1 MGCPT
6 LSQSLCLSL
15 EELPRPTGG
24 PITGLSSLQ
33 FIMRMAYVTLA
44 VRKELRLTVVAS
56 PACVVCCYSK
66 AQLGQVATLVERP
79 ACE

>member
-1 MGCPT
+1 MFSELELASGGADLSCGSSVHGDMGCPT

-33 FIMRMAYVTLA
+33 FIVRMAYVILA
-44 VRKELRLTVVAS
+44 VRKERT
-56 PACVVCCYSK
+56 
-66 AQLGQVATLVERP
+66 
-79 ACE
+79 